1 MLLAALRRLGFVLC
15 LAGGLTAAFSAL
27 VGLLAGASL
36 TRAVSLGFYLV
47 GSFLLVSGFFIG
59 NRGPARVKS
68 ESGTAG
74 PFGMFLGSRTVRWA
88 TAAEQE
94 DSINLSAVFVTVGLA
109 LVVLGAAVD
118 SRYKLA

>member
-1 MLLAALRRLGFVLC
+1 MLLAALGRLGFILC
-15 LAGGLTAAFSAL
+15 LAGGVTAAISAL
-27 VGLLAGASL
+27 FGLLAGAPL

-88 TAAEQE
+88 TAAEQ
-94 DSINLSAVFVTVGLA
+94 DDTINLSAVFVTVGLA
-109 LVVLGAAVD
+109 LILLGTVVD
-118 SRYKLA
+118 TRHTLA